1 MSRATGPLR
10 GEHGWVT
17 DWVAWHDAYDDPTS
31 SLHRRL
37 GVVRRRFAEALAARA
52 GRPTRILDL
61 CAGDGRDVIPVLAA
75 HQGSREVTAVLVE
88 RDPVIAARAAAAA
101 RAAHLDGVDVRR
113 ADAAV
118 PAAYADAFPADV
130 LFLCGIFGNVDDAD
144 VRTLIAAVPAL
155 VVPGGVVIWTR
166 GGSDP
171 DLRPVIRR
179 WFTEAGF
186 DEVSFDGM
194 PGPEGVGVARVP
206 AASEGPA
213 PPLPERLFR
222 FRR

>member
-1 MSRATGPLR
+1 M
-10 GEHGWVT
+10 T
-17 DWVAWHDAYDDPTS
+17 DWVAWHEAYDDPTT

-52 GRPTRILDL
+52 GRPTQVIDL

-75 HQGSREVTAVLVE
+75 RQPNPDVTAVLVE
-88 RDPVIAARAAAAA
+88 RDSVLAARAAAAV
-101 RAAHLDGVDVRR
+101 RAAHLDGVDVRP

-118 PAAYADAFPADV
+118 PAACADALPADV
-130 LFLCGIFGNVDDAD
+130 LLLCGIFGNIHEAD

-171 DLRPVIRR
+171 DRRPVIRR
-179 WFTEAGF
+179 WFTAAGF

-206 AASEGPA
+206 AASDGPA
-213 PPLPERLFR
+213 PPLPERLFT

>member
-1 MSRATGPLR
+1 M
-10 GEHGWVT
+10 T
-17 DWVAWHDAYDDPTS
+17 DWVAWHDAYDDPTT

-37 GVVRRRFAEALAARA
+37 GIVRRRFAEALATHA
-52 GRPTRILDL
+52 GRPTRVLDL

-75 HQGSREVTAVLVE
+75 RQGRPEVTAVLVE
-88 RDPVIAARAAAAA
+88 RDPALAARAEAAVLD
-101 RAAHLDGVDVRR
+101 AHLDGVDVRC

-118 PAAYADAFPADV
+118 PATFADALPADI
-130 LFLCGIFGNVDDAD
+130 LLLCGIFGNVHEDD
-144 VRTLIAAVPAL
+144 VRALIAAVPAM

-171 DLRPVIRR
+171 DRRAVIRR
-179 WFTEAGF
+179 WFAEAGL
-186 DEVSFDGM
+186 DEVSFDGI

-206 AASEGPA
+206 ATPTDPV
-213 PPLPERLFR
+213 PPLPERLFT